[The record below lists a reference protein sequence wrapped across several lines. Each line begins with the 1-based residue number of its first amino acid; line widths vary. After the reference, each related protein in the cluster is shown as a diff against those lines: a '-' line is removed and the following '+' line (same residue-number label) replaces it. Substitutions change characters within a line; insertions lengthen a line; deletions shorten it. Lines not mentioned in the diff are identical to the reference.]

1 MADKKGK
8 KGKVDPLKLSMQ
20 ASMEN
25 LPIKNTPKGKGPRS
39 PRNGKPKMI

>member
-1 MADKKGK
+1 MADKSPK
-8 KGKVDPLKLSMQ
+8 KQPPVKIGTQ

-25 LPIKNTPKGKGPRS
+25 LPINGSGPSKSKRS